1 MESVIHTNAK
11 KREQNKRVGDT
22 NSRITLVVLSSVIL
36 PESIIFDCFFQRSYA
51 QNGASP
57 SSTSPVHKP
66 TRNTLSSNGRITST
80 GARGDVKSIRKVCN
94 EDMVPQPV
102 MPEDGAEFDFT
113 AHMKSVRPSFNR
125 FGQHEP
131 ATVRLNCRN
140 KWWSQVQTTVH
151 ASISHCKL

>member
-1 MESVIHTNAK
+1 MR

-66 TRNTLSSNGRITST
+66 ARNTPSSNGRTTST
-80 GARGDVKSIRKVCN
+80 GARGDVKSTVIRKVCN

-102 MPEDGAEFDFT
+102 IPEDSAEFDFT

-140 KWWSQVQTTVH
+140 KLLSQVQTTVH
-151 ASISHCKL
+151 ASISHCQL

>member
-1 MESVIHTNAK
+1 M
-11 KREQNKRVGDT
+11 
-22 NSRITLVVLSSVIL
+22 VLSSVIL

-66 TRNTLSSNGRITST
+66 TRNTLSSNGRAAST
-80 GARGDVKSIRKVCN
+80 GAKSDVKSAVIRKVCN
-94 EDMVPQPV
+94 EDMLPQPV

-140 KWWSQVQTTVH
+140 KWLSQVQTTVH
-151 ASISHCKL
+151 ASISHCQL